1 MGQGLG
7 RRKIATGAKKS
18 GGHKSTGVGH
28 QSKSEASKQMLTK
41 DERIQSCKFQDA
53 IGAVVD
59 AYLREGM
66 LVSLIKEVLR
76 DEANSDLD
84 LRRKELERDD

>member
-1 MGQGLG
+1 MAQAKRAG
-7 RRKIATGAKKS
+7 REFEAKEP
-18 GGHKSTGVGH
+18 TI
-28 QSKSEASKQMLTK
+28 MLTK